1 MPGYQRLFSSLQ
13 VGGVKLSNR
22 VMMPSMGSNLADNQG
37 QVTQAMLDYYAA
49 RAAGQP
55 GLMVVEAACVHPSGR
70 VIERHFM
77 CHDSS
82 TLDGLKRLADVIKPH
97 GTPAVVQLIHGGRNS
112 HPRLVG
118 ELLAPSS
125 LRGPTS
131 KSTPRAMTLLEIE
144 AMVECFVRAA
154 ERVIQAGF
162 DGVEVHA
169 AHEYLVHQFLT
180 PYCNLR
186 QDKYGGDLA
195 GRIRFAL
202 EVADA
207 VRGALSAD
215 HILAFRLSGDDHV
228 RNGIHPPQ
236 AAEIARLLEQAGAN
250 LISVTGGVYETPH
263 MVVPPLPMP
272 VGTHLQAAE
281 VVGQAVSIPV
291 AGVGRVHTA
300 AQAEQ
305 ALQRVDLIACG
316 RAFLADPLWL
326 RKAAQG
332 KESLTRPCIGCN
344 QGCIDRVLE
353 GLAITC
359 VSNPWLGRE
368 EEQAS
373 LVPAEEPARVVVVGG
388 GLAGMETARGLGK
401 LGHDVVLFE
410 SGPQLGGQLLLSAVP
425 PGKEEFL
432 RLVEFYQAALDQLA
446 NVEIRLGVKAKVS
459 DVCKLNPNA
468 VVVATGSEPVL
479 PRIPG
484 AEKAP
489 MVSARAVLA
498 GTAKVGKRV
507 AVLGGGNL
515 GSEVAHYLAVKGHE
529 VCIIELGLGI
539 ANDLGPARRY
549 LLRRDLGVHKIRRHV
564 RSQVRR
570 LFPDRVAFLHI
581 MPDGTRQPTELG
593 PLDTFVAALGSR
605 PRESLFLAL
614 ESKVGAIF
622 LIGDSL
628 SPSRMGDATAEGAR
642 TAASI
647 HTLSQAGQLNGQTS
661 ALCSQANPG

>member
-1 MPGYQRLFSSLQ
+1 MPDYPRLFSSLK
-13 VGGVKLSNR
+13 VGGILLPNR
-22 VMMPSMGSNLADNQG
+22 VMMPSMGSNLADSKG
-37 QVTQAMLDYYAA
+37 LVTQAMLDYYAA
-49 RAAGQP
+49 RAGGRP

-77 CHDSS
+77 CHDSG
-82 TLDGLKRLADVIKPH
+82 TLDGLKRLADVIKPQ
-97 GTPAVVQLIHGGRNS
+97 GVIAVVQLIHGGRNS

-125 LRGPTS
+125 LRGPVS
-131 KSTPRAMTLLEIE
+131 KTTPRAMTLLEIE
-144 AMVECFVRAA
+144 AMVECFARAA
-154 ERVIQAGF
+154 ERVVEAGF

-186 QDKYGGDLA
+186 PDLYGGDIT
-195 GRIRFAL
+195 GRTRFAL
-202 EVADA
+202 EIAQE
-207 VRGALSAD
+207 VRAALGPDKIMAY
-215 HILAFRLSGDDHV
+215 RLSGDDHV
-228 RNGIHPPQ
+228 RNGIHPKE
-236 AAEIARLLEQAGAN
+236 AGKIAVLLEKAGVD

-263 MVVPPLPMP
+263 MVVPPLPSP
-272 VGTHLQAAE
+272 VGTHLPAAE
-281 VVGQAVSIPV
+281 AVKAAVSIPV

-300 AQAEQ
+300 AQAEKS
-305 ALQRVDLIACG
+305 LDKVDLIACG

-326 RKAAQG
+326 VKASQG

-359 VSNPWLGRE
+359 VSNPWLGHE
-368 EEQAS
+368 AEKAAMTAAKQ
-373 LVPAEEPARVVVVGG
+373 PAKVVVIGG
-388 GLAGMETARGLGK
+388 GLAGLEAARTLGE
-401 LGHDVVLFE
+401 LGHQVVLFE
-410 SGPQLGGQLLLSAVP
+410 SGPKLGGQLLISAVP
-425 PGKEEFL
+425 PGKDEFL
-432 RLVEFYQAALDQLA
+432 HLLDYYQAALAQFS
-446 NVEIRLGVKAKVS
+446 NVEIRLNTKATVAE
-459 DVCKLNPNA
+459 VCALKPNA

-479 PRIPG
+479 PPIPG
-484 AEKAP
+484 AEEAP

-498 GTAKVGKRV
+498 GTAQVGKKV

-515 GSEVAHYLAVKGHE
+515 GSEAANYLAVKGHE

-549 LLRRDLGVHKIRRHV
+549 MLRRDLGERKIRRHT

-570 LFPDRVAFLHI
+570 MFPDRVSFLHI

-593 PLDTFVAALGSR
+593 PFDTFVAALGSR

-614 ESKVGAIF
+614 EPKVNAIY
-622 LIGDSL
+622 LIGDAL

-642 TAASI
+642 TAMTI
-647 HTLSQAGQLNGQTS
+647 HQLAGEGGLNGQMKVACAS
-661 ALCSQANPG
+661 

>member
-1 MPGYQRLFSSLQ
+1 MSDYRRLFSSLK
-13 VGGVKLSNR
+13 VGGVLLPNR
-22 VMMPSMGSNLADNQG
+22 VIMPSMGSNLADSKG
-37 QVTQAMLDYYAA
+37 LVTPPMLDYYAA
-49 RAAGQP
+49 RAAGNP

-70 VIERHFM
+70 VIEHHFM
-77 CHDSS
+77 CHDST
-82 TLDGLKRLADVIKPH
+82 TLDGMKRLADVIKPH
-97 GTPAVVQLIHGGRNS
+97 GVKAVVQLIHGGRNS

-118 ELLAPSS
+118 ELLAPSN

-144 AMVECFVRAA
+144 AMVECFARAA
-154 ERVIQAGF
+154 ERVIEAGF

-195 GRIRFAL
+195 GRTRFAL
-202 EVADA
+202 EVTEA
-207 VRGALSAD
+207 VRGALGPNKLMAC
-215 HILAFRLSGDDHV
+215 RLSGDDHV
-228 RNGIHPPQ
+228 RNGIHPHQ
-236 AAEIARLLEQAGAN
+236 AGEIAVLLERAGVD

-263 MVVPPLPMP
+263 MVVPPLPCP
-272 VGTHLQAAE
+272 VGTHLPAAQTVKE
-281 VVGQAVSIPV
+281 SVTIPV

-300 AQAEQ
+300 AQAEE
-305 ALQRVDLIACG
+305 ALEQVDLIACG

-326 RKAAQG
+326 VKAAEG
-332 KESLTRPCIGCN
+332 RESLTRPCIGCN

-359 VSNPWLGRE
+359 VSNPWLGHE
-368 EEQAS
+368 AEKEAMA
-373 LVPAEEPARVVVVGG
+373 PAKEPARVAIIGG
-388 GLAGMETARGLGK
+388 GLAGMETARTLGA
-401 LGHDVVLFE
+401 LGHEVVLFE
-410 SGPQLGGQLLLSAVP
+410 SGPKLGGQLLISAVP
-425 PGKEEFL
+425 PGKDEFL
-432 RLVEFYQAALDQLA
+432 RLLDYYQAALNQLP
-446 NVEIRLGVKAKVS
+446 NVKIHLNTKATVS
-459 DVCKLNPNA
+459 DVCVLKSNA

-484 AEKAP
+484 AEEAP

-498 GTAKVGKRV
+498 GTAKVGQRV

-515 GSEVAHYLAVKGHE
+515 GSEAAHYLAAKGHE

-549 LLRRDLGVHKIRRHV
+549 LLRRDLGERKIRRHV

-614 ESKVGAIF
+614 EPKVGAIY
-622 LIGDSL
+622 LIGDAL

-642 TAASI
+642 TAVTI
-647 HTLSQAGQLNGQTS
+647 HQLSQEGRLNGQLKAACAS
-661 ALCSQANPG
+661 

>member
-1 MPGYQRLFSSLQ
+1 MSDYRRLFSSLK
-13 VGGVKLSNR
+13 VGDVELPNR
-22 VMMPSMGSNLADNQG
+22 VVMPSMGSNLADAKG
-37 QVTQAMLDYYAA
+37 LLTQNMLDYYAA
-49 RAAGQP
+49 RAAGKP

-70 VIERHFM
+70 VIEHHFM
-77 CHDSS
+77 CHDAQ

-97 GTPAVVQLIHGGRNS
+97 GVPAVVQLIHGGRNS

-131 KSTPRAMTLLEIE
+131 KTAPRAMTLLEIE
-144 AMVECFVRAA
+144 AMVERFARAA
-154 ERVIQAGF
+154 ERVVAAGF
-162 DGVEVHA
+162 DGVEIHA

-195 GRIRFAL
+195 GRTRFAL
-202 EVADA
+202 EVTEA
-207 VRGALSAD
+207 VREVLNPG
-215 HILAFRLSGDDHV
+215 HILAVRLSGDDHV

-236 AAEIARLLEQAGAN
+236 AGEIARLLEKAGVN

-263 MVVPPLPMP
+263 LVVPPLPSP
-272 VGTHLQAAE
+272 AGTHLPAAVIVKAAVKVP
-281 VVGQAVSIPV
+281 VV
-291 AGVGRVHTA
+291 GVGRVHTA
-300 AQAEQ
+300 AQAEE
-305 ALQRVDLIACG
+305 ALRKVDLIACG

-326 RKAAQG
+326 VKAAQG
-332 KESLTRPCIGCN
+332 QEALTRPCIGCN

-359 VSNPWLGRE
+359 VANPWLGRE
-368 EEQAS
+368 
-373 LVPAEEPARVVVVGG
+373 AEEASMTPAAVPARVVVVGG
-388 GLAGMETARGLGK
+388 GLAGLETACCLGG

-410 SGPQLGGQLLLSAVP
+410 RGPQLGGQLLISAVA
-425 PGKEEFL
+425 PGKTEFL
-432 RLVEFYQAALDQLA
+432 RLLDYYQAALAQLP
-446 NVEIRLGVKAKVS
+446 NVEVRLNAKAKVT
-459 DVCKLNPNA
+459 DICTLNPNA

-484 AEKAP
+484 ADEAP
-489 MVSARAVLA
+489 IISARAVLS

-549 LLRRDLGVHKIRRHV
+549 LLRRELGEYKIRRHV

-581 MPDGTRQPTELG
+581 MPDGTRQPAELG
-593 PLDTFVAALGSR
+593 PLDTFVVALGSR
-605 PRESLFLAL
+605 PRSSLFLAL
-614 ESKVGAIF
+614 EPKVGAIY
-622 LIGDSL
+622 LIGDAL
-628 SPSRMGDATAEGAR
+628 SPARMGDATAEGAR
-642 TAASI
+642 TAAAI
-647 HTLSQAGQLNGQTS
+647 HKLAQEGKLNQLPKAACAG
-661 ALCSQANPG
+661 

>member
-1 MPGYQRLFSSLQ
+1 MSAYRRLFSSLK
-13 VGGVKLSNR
+13 VGGVELPNR
-22 VMMPSMGSNLADNQG
+22 VIMPSMGSNLADANG
-37 QVTQAMLDYYAA
+37 LVTQSMLDYYAA
-49 RAAGQP
+49 RAAGKP

-70 VIERHFM
+70 VIEHHFM
-77 CHDSS
+77 CHDHS

-97 GTPAVVQLIHGGRNS
+97 GVPAVVQLIHGGRNS

-131 KSTPRAMTLLEIE
+131 KTTPRAMTLLEIE
-144 AMVECFVRAA
+144 AMVECFARAT
-154 ERVIQAGF
+154 ERVVEAGF
-162 DGVEVHA
+162 DGVEIHA

-186 QDKYGGDLA
+186 QDKYGGDLT
-195 GRIRFAL
+195 GRMRFAL
-202 EVADA
+202 EVAQA
-207 VRGALSAD
+207 VLEELKPGQ
-215 HILAFRLSGDDHV
+215 ILAYRLSGDDHV

-236 AAEIARLLEQAGAN
+236 AAEIGGLLEKAGVN

-263 MVVPPLPMP
+263 LVVPPLPMP
-272 VGTHLQAAE
+272 AGTHLPAAAT
-281 VVGQAVSIPV
+281 VKAAVGVPV
-291 AGVGRVHTA
+291 AAVGRVRTA
-300 AQAEQ
+300 AQAEE
-305 ALQRVDLIACG
+305 ALQKVDLIACG

-326 RKAAQG
+326 VKAQADQ
-332 KESLTRPCIGCN
+332 EALTRPCIGCN

-359 VSNPWLGRE
+359 VANPWLGRE
-368 EEQAS
+368 
-373 LVPAEEPARVVVVGG
+373 AEEANLTPVEIPARVVVVGG
-388 GLAGMETARGLGK
+388 GLAGMETARCLGS
-401 LGHDVVLFE
+401 LGHEVVLFE
-410 SGPQLGGQLLLSAVP
+410 SGPQLGGQLLISAIP

-432 RLVEFYQAALDQLA
+432 RLLDYYLAALAQLP
-446 NVEIRLGVKAKVS
+446 NVEVRLNSKATVA
-459 DVCKLNPNA
+459 DVCKISPNA

-484 AEKAP
+484 ADEAP

-498 GTAKVGKRV
+498 GTAEVGKRV

-515 GSEVAHYLAVKGHE
+515 GSEVAHYLAEKGHE

-549 LLRRDLGVHKIRRHV
+549 LLRRELGERKIRRHV

-570 LFPDRVAFLHI
+570 LFSDRVAFLHL

-614 ESKVGAIF
+614 EPKVGAIY
-622 LIGDSL
+622 LIGDAL
-628 SPSRMGDATAEGAR
+628 NPARMGDATAEGAR
-642 TAASI
+642 AALEI
-647 HTLSQAGQLNGQTS
+647 HELAQEGKLNGQP
-661 ALCSQANPG
+661 QAACAR